1 MFGYL
6 EYLSWYDRIIL
17 TLGGMAILTQ
27 VVFYAMYVLKIAGFD
42 RAVMKWLDWLSMF
55 FELFPLLGL
64 LGTVFG
70 LLNTFKNVKLNSET
84 GLDIGNM
91 LGDFAPAL
99 TSTVSGII
107 ALMFNLFVF
116 ICLIRI
122 ITSIE
127 EGGVRR

>member
-17 TLGGMAILTQ
+17 TLGFMAIMAQT
-27 VVFYAMYVLKIAGFD
+27 VFYAMYVLKIAGFD
-42 RAVMKWLDWLSMF
+42 RTVMKWLDWLSMF

-107 ALMFNLFVF
+107 ALMINLFVF

>member
-27 VVFYAMYVLKIAGFD
+27 VIFYGMYVMKVADFD
-42 RAVMKWLDWLSMF
+42 RTVMKWLDWLSMF

-107 ALMFNLFVF
+107 ALMINLFVF